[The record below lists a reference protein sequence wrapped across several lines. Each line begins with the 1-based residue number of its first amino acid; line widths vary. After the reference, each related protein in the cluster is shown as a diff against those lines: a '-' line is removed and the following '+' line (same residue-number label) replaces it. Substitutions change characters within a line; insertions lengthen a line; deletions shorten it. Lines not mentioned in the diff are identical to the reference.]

1 MQAPPARP
9 GDPVDAIDTP
19 ALVVDLDA
27 FERNLDLMANAVHG
41 ADVALRPHGKAH
53 KCPKI
58 ALAQLERGAVGIC
71 CQKVGE
77 AEAFV
82 AAGVRDVLVTNEIV
96 GGAKLARLAAMA
108 KKATV
113 AVLADDV
120 AAIPGIG
127 AAARAAGVSIAV
139 LVEINVG
146 ANRCGVAPGAP
157 AVAVAQ
163 AVVRTPGLTLRGIH
177 AYQGGAQHL
186 RTPEERRAAIARAVS
201 LARETK
207 AAIEAAGMPCPTG
220 WAPGP
225 APGSTSAT
233 AASTRSCSPALRFHG
248 RRLPEECAGAG
259 PASLRAEPVRGGG
272 GDERAGA
279 RARDRRAGL
288 KAFAFDSGPPLVY
301 GAQGLTYVKASD
313 EHGVIAVAPD
323 AQQPRLGDRL
333 WLVPGHCDP
342 TVNLYDWIVG
352 VRGGA
357 RRVRV
362 AGRGAGCARLT
373 ALLFS
378 GAAIRA

>member
-1 MQAPPARP
+1 MQTTPARP
-9 GDPVDAIDTP
+9 GDAVGDIDTP
-19 ALVVDLDA
+19 ALIVDLDA
-27 FERNLDLMANAVHG
+27 FERNLDLMANAVRG
-41 ADVALRPHGKAH
+41 AGVALRPHGKAH
-53 KCPKI
+53 KCPAI

-96 GGAKLARLAAMA
+96 GESKLARLAAMA
-108 KKATV
+108 RKVTV

-120 AAIPGIG
+120 AAVPGIG
-127 AAARAAGVSIAV
+127 AAASAAGVSIAV

-163 AVVRTPGLTLRGIH
+163 AVVGTPGLSLRGIH
-177 AYQGGAQHL
+177 AYHGTAQHL

-207 AAIEAAGMPCPTG
+207 VAIEMSGIPCPTVTG
-220 WAPGP
+220 AGTGTWQHERDSGVYTELQ
-225 APGSTSAT
+225 PGSYVFMDADYQKNALAPDQHHFEQSLFVL
-233 AASTRSCSPALRFHG
+233 AAVMSV
-248 RRLPEECAGAG
+248 
-259 PASLRAEPVRGGG
+259 PVR
-272 GDERAGA
+272 ERAIV
-279 RARDRRAGL
+279 DAGL

-301 GAQGLTYVKASD
+301 GAHGLSYVKASD

-352 VRGGA
+352 VRGT
-357 RRVRV
+357 RVESVWPV
-362 AGRGAGCARLT
+362 AARGALG
-373 ALLFS
+373 
-378 GAAIRA
+378 

>member
-27 FERNLDLMANAVHG
+27 FERNLDLMANAVRG
-41 ADVALRPHGKAH
+41 AGIALRPHGKAH
-53 KCPKI
+53 KCPAI
-58 ALAQLERGAVGIC
+58 ALAQLERDAVGIC

-82 AAGVRDVLVTNEIV
+82 AAGVGDVLVTNEIV

-127 AAARAAGVSIAV
+127 AAASAAGVSIAV

-163 AVVRTPGLTLRGIH
+163 AVVGTPGLSLRGIH
-177 AYQGGAQHL
+177 AYHGAAQHL
-186 RTPEERRAAIARAVS
+186 RMPEERRAAIARAVS

-207 AAIEAAGMPCPTG
+207 AAIEATGIACPTVTG
-220 WAPGP
+220 AGTGTWQHERDSGVYTELQ
-225 APGSTSAT
+225 PGSYVFMDADYQKNALAPDEHHFEQSLFVV
-233 AASTRSCSPALRFHG
+233 AAVMSVPAR
-248 RRLPEECAGAG
+248 
-259 PASLRAEPVRGGG
+259 
-272 GDERAGA
+272 ERAVV
-279 RARDRRAGL
+279 DAGL

-301 GAQGLTYVKASD
+301 GARGLTYVKASD

-323 AQQPRLGDRL
+323 TQQPRLGDRL

-352 VRGGA
+352 VRGTH
-357 RRVRV
+357 VESVWPV
-362 AGRGAGCARLT
+362 AARGALG
-373 ALLFS
+373 
-378 GAAIRA
+378 